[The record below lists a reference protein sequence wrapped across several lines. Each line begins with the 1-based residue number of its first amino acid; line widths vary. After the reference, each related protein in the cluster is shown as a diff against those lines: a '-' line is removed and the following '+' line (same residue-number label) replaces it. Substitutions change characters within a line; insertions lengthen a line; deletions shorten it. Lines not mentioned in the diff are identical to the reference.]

1 MARGRKLRIL
11 VLLHEDLVPPA
22 SIDGLSE
29 AEVAPFKTEFDVTAT
44 LREMGHTVWPL
55 GVGSDLS
62 VIKSAVDR
70 LNPDIAF
77 NLLEEFDGV
86 GVFDAHVVSY
96 LEMIKLPYTGCNPRG
111 LMLAHNKAVAKMI
124 CRYHRINV
132 PRFEVVPLGKNV
144 KHTGK
149 LKWPVIVKSLTEEGS
164 VGISQAS
171 IVHDPDKLAERVAFV
186 HRTIGTDAIVEQY
199 IDGRELYVG
208 VLGNERLTTLPIW
221 ELDFAKLRPD
231 APRIATGR
239 IKWDYKYQ
247 QQIGLE
253 SMAAGDLPDGL
264 DRKIP
269 HLCKRVFRA
278 LSLSGYARI
287 DLRLTEAGK
296 VYLLE
301 ANPNPQLAYGEDFAE
316 SAEHSGMGYEAVLQK
331 ILNLGL
337 RYRLVGQA

>member
-1 MARGRKLRIL
+1 MARRKKLRII
-11 VLLHEDLVPPA
+11 VLMHEDLIPPD
-22 SIDGLSE
+22 SIEGLSE
-29 AEVAPFKTEFDVTAT
+29 KDVAPFKTEFDVTAT

-62 VIKSAVDR
+62 VIRSAVDE
-70 LNPDIAF
+70 LKPDIAF
-77 NLLEEFDGV
+77 NLLEEFDGI

-111 LMLAHNKAVAKMI
+111 LMIAHNKATAKMI
-124 CRYHRINV
+124 ARYHRISV
-132 PRFEVVPLGKNV
+132 PRFDVVPIGK
-144 KHTGK
+144 TLRRRRT
-149 LKWPVIVKSLTEEGS
+149 LKFPVIVKSLTEEGS

-171 IVHDPDKLAERVAFV
+171 VVHDLEKLHERVAFV

-208 VLGNERLTTLPIW
+208 VMGNQRLSTLPIW
-221 ELDFAKLRPD
+221 ELDFARLRSD

-247 QQIGLE
+247 EQIGLD
-253 SMAAGDLPDGL
+253 SAAATDLPAGME
-264 DRKIP
+264 RKIP

-278 LSLSGYARI
+278 LGLSGYARI
-287 DLRLTEAGK
+287 DLRLTDEGR

-316 SAEHSGMGYEAVLQK
+316 SAEYADITYETLLQR
-331 ILNLGL
+331 ILNHGL
-337 RYRLVGQA
+337 NYRLIGQR